1 MSWTEHAAEALARAA
16 DSSAV
21 AAPFAALLGGALT
34 ALNPCVLAMVPLMVG
49 FAAGIAGRQAES
61 APDRR
66 IWPRTLA
73 FSLVFV
79 AGFALELALLF
90 AVLGP
95 AVQWISAAWWEYILA
110 AICVVVGAHLLGVLR
125 LPAIPVPGA
134 VSRTAGFAGALILG
148 FLFGLISLPCTG
160 PVLLLLIGLVPEIGP
175 ARAGSLLFLYGVG
188 HCLLIVVV
196 GTSVGIA
203 GALIRST
210 RVQATARRLRQGAGA
225 LILAAAAWMLL
236 SRWIQSRIG

>member
-1 MSWTEHAAEALARAA
+1 MNWTEHAAEALARAA
-16 DSSAV
+16 EGSAV

-49 FAAGIAGRQAES
+49 FAAGIAGRQAET
-61 APDRR
+61 APGRR

-79 AGFALELALLF
+79 AGFALELAVLF

-95 AVQWISAAWWEYILA
+95 AVQWVSAVWWQYILA
-110 AICVVVGAHLLGVLR
+110 AICLAVGAHLLGVLR

-134 VSRTAGFAGALILG
+134 VSRTAGFAGALVLG

-175 ARAGSLLFLYGVG
+175 ARAGWLLFLYGVG
-188 HCLLIVVV
+188 HCLLIVAV
-196 GTSVGIA
+196 GTSVGVAGSLIA
-203 GALIRST
+203 ST
-210 RVQATARRLRQGAGA
+210 RLQTAARRMRQVAGVLVVGAGV
-225 LILAAAAWMLL
+225 WMLV
-236 SRWIQSRIG
+236 R